1 MPLRTL
7 VVHENINI
15 NKIPTFIDDLEEF
28 RTSVEELLF
37 MDEQKKWFLKMESIP
52 GEDTVKIS
60 KIKKKIAKIAT
71 NDLEYYITL
80 VGKAAAGFKID
91 FNFERRSIVS

>member
-7 VVHENINI
+7 VIHDNINV

-37 MDEQKKWFLKMESIP
+37 MDEPKKKKKWFLDMESIP
-52 GEDTVKIS
+52 GEDTVKI
-60 KIKKKIAKIAT
+60 AKITT
-71 NDLEYYITL
+71 NDLEYYINLVKKQLQGLRLTL
-80 VGKAAAGFKID
+80 TLKD
-91 FNFERRSIVS
+91 LL

>member
-37 MDEQKKWFLKMESIP
+37 MDEQKK
-52 GEDTVKIS
+52 V
-60 KIKKKIAKIAT
+60 
-71 NDLEYYITL
+71 
-80 VGKAAAGFKID
+80 
-91 FNFERRSIVS
+91 VS

>member
-15 NKIPTFIDDLEEF
+15 NKIPTFLDDLEEF

-37 MDEQKKWFLKMESIP
+37 MDEQKK
-52 GEDTVKIS
+52 V
-60 KIKKKIAKIAT
+60 
-71 NDLEYYITL
+71 
-80 VGKAAAGFKID
+80 
-91 FNFERRSIVS
+91 VS